1 MSIGSPPARIEIFL
15 RDSSY
20 FTHALFLPRFRH
32 RLWVGLGDL
41 SFTELST
48 ELVNQIID
56 AVSAASF
63 HSVYLYTAAEKNDIV
78 QTIPHEDLNL
88 FERVERALKT
98 LSKASFKTSI
108 DNNRCCLHRFAQFM
122 YTAEKNDII
131 HSHRLVFTCRLLIFC
146 DHSVSGNFS

>member
-1 MSIGSPPARIEIFL
+1 MLCFCRVSGTVCGSVWVIFL
-15 RDSSY
+15 LLSC
-20 FTHALFLPRFRH
+20 L
-32 RLWVGLGDL
+32 L
-41 SFTELST
+41 SF
-48 ELVNQIID
+48 NQIID

-88 FERVERALKT
+88 FERVEKT

-131 HSHRLVFTCRLLIFC
+131 HRQPQACVYMPTINIL
-146 DHSVSGNFS
+146 